1 MDDALD
7 GGDGLDDEDMG
18 AHEEAAAP
26 GKGGRKRGAPA
37 YAGGLVLEP
46 KKGLYDKFVLLLDF
60 NSLYPS
66 IIQEFNICFTTV
78 ERPQASGVD
87 GDVPA
92 MATLPPPAPG
102 EPGGEGAAVLPQVLR
117 RLVQRRRAVK
127 DLLKTERDALKR
139 RQLDIRQ
146 QALKL
151 TANSM
156 YGCLGFTGS
165 RFYAKP
171 LAELVTLQ
179 GREILQSTVDL
190 VQGMLN
196 QEVIYG
202 DTDSIMINTGM
213 DDLRDVRKLGQ
224 AIKKEVNKRYRC
236 LEIDM
241 DGVFKSMLLLKKKKY
256 AALKCEEQAD
266 GSITTKV
273 EAKGLDIVRR
283 DWCPLSKE
291 LGNMA
296 LQNILSGRPA
306 DDVVAAIHAKLRETA
321 AALLEAGKVP
331 LDQFII
337 TKALT
342 KRPEDYADAKNQPHV
357 MVALR
362 RQGQGKRDGVAAG
375 EAVPYVICV
384 PVAAGQGGVNGAAAV
399 AAVAA
404 GASSGLSLA
413 ERAYHPEEVIP
424 GGTLAVDIGYYLSQQ
439 LHPVV
444 SRLCAPING
453 TDAGQLAECLGLDP
467 SRFKGSA
474 VQTSGG
480 SREDALL
487 GTSTW
492 DDDARYANCPPLVL
506 KRPDGSSFT
515 FAGVAALATGSI
527 TALELLG
534 GGNAGGATGKQAA
547 AGSTATGTT
556 TAPLTAAQ
564 LSNQVRLAG
573 LALVKRYYDGWLR
586 SDDELYPCDTRTPC
600 LRVCGGDIPLGCAP
614 PDPKCSGRMHRVFGE
629 AALYTAL
636 VNLRRMC
643 DLDKALKRVANEDE
657 RKAIEARCPREVT
670 EALNLAKNTA
680 EALCKQSA
688 FRYVNLRELCS
699 TS

>member
-1 MDDALD
+1 
-7 GGDGLDDEDMG
+7 
-18 AHEEAAAP
+18 
-26 GKGGRKRGAPA
+26 
-37 YAGGLVLEP
+37 
-46 KKGLYDKFVLLLDF
+46 
-60 NSLYPS
+60 
-66 IIQEFNICFTTV
+66 
-78 ERPQASGVD
+78 
-87 GDVPA
+87 
-92 MATLPPPAPG
+92 
-102 EPGGEGAAVLPQVLR
+102 VLPQVLR

-127 DLLKTERDALKR
+127 DLLKTERNPLKR

-362 RQGQGKRDGVAAG
+362 RQGQGLVVGFSWRLFGAMRVGMRADFT
-375 EAVPYVICV
+375 
-384 PVAAGQGGVNGAAAV
+384 GQ
-399 AAVAA
+399 
-404 GASSGLSLA
+404 S
-413 ERAYHPEEVIP
+413 
-424 GGTLAVDIGYYLSQQ
+424 T
-439 LHPVV
+439 
-444 SRLCAPING
+444 C
-453 TDAGQLAECLGLDP
+453 QLAECISRSKQDP
-467 SRFKGSA
+467 VVWRIF
-474 VQTSGG
+474 V
-480 SREDALL
+480 
-487 GTSTW
+487 
-492 DDDARYANCPPLVL
+492 
-506 KRPDGSSFT
+506 
-515 FAGVAALATGSI
+515 FA
-527 TALELLG
+527 
-534 GGNAGGATGKQAA
+534 
-547 AGSTATGTT
+547 
-556 TAPLTAAQ
+556 
-564 LSNQVRLAG
+564 
-573 LALVKRYYDGWLR
+573 
-586 SDDELYPCDTRTPC
+586 LYP
-600 LRVCGGDIPLGCAP
+600 LGVSVRICRRASWSAWSLWP
-614 PDPKCSGRMHRVFGE
+614 
-629 AALYTAL
+629 TAS
-636 VNLRRMC
+636 
-643 DLDKALKRVANEDE
+643 
-657 RKAIEARCPREVT
+657 PR
-670 EALNLAKNTA
+670 A
-680 EALCKQSA
+680 
-688 FRYVNLRELCS
+688 
-699 TS
+699 